1 MIKEHQLNIIA
12 RPARNDKFVRAQ
24 PVASAWNDGRILIPK
39 NKNFTNAFLQEI
51 MSFTGLND
59 VHDDQ
64 VDVLSTLYDNLQT
77 TKKALWRVS

>member
-1 MIKEHQLNIIA
+1 
-12 RPARNDKFVRAQ
+12 
-24 PVASAWNDGRILIPK
+24 
-39 NKNFTNAFLQEI
+39 